1 MAEIVVVGSLNQ
13 DLVVSVDRWPDSGET
28 LTGNS
33 LTRFAGGKGGN
44 QAAAA
49 AALGGNVALVG
60 TVGDDEAGRWLRSS
74 LAERGV
80 DVSHVRTVNGLPTGT
95 AVVGVERSGANRIV
109 VIPGA
114 NAALGPADVEGWD
127 WTRTRVLLLQLE
139 VPMDIVIAAARAG
152 RAAGATVVL
161 DPAPARPVPDEL
173 WQHVDIL
180 VPNRHEAELLTG
192 VRVGDAMA
200 ARLAAARLARRGL
213 RAVVVKLDAEG
224 ALLVEGSYVAHV
236 AGIAVHAI
244 DTTAAGDAF
253 AGALAVALAE
263 GRPLASGVVYANRAA
278 AISVTRLGAQASL
291 PSRDE
296 VDGLEPAGR
305 TR

>member
-13 DLVVSVDRWPDSGET
+13 DLVVAVDRWPDSGET
-28 LTGNS
+28 LTGLS
-33 LTRFAGGKGGN
+33 LSRFAGGKGGN

-49 AALGGNVALVG
+49 AALGGNVGLVG

-74 LAERGV
+74 LSERGV
-80 DVSHVRTVNGLPTGT
+80 DVSRVRTVKGLPTGT
-95 AVVGVERSGANRIV
+95 AVVGVEGSGANRIV

-127 WTRTRVLLLQLE
+127 WTGTRVLLLQLE
-139 VPMDIVIAAARAG
+139 VPMDVVIAAARAG
-152 RAAGATVVL
+152 RASGATVIL
-161 DPAPARPVPDEL
+161 DPAPARPLPDEL

-180 VPNRHEAELLTG
+180 VPNRHEAELLSGISVT
-192 VRVGDAMA
+192 DATA

-213 RAVVVKLDAEG
+213 RAVVLKLDAEG
-224 ALLVEGSYVAHV
+224 AVLVEGSYVAHV
-236 AGIAVHAI
+236 AGVVVHAI
-244 DTTAAGDAF
+244 DSTAAGDAF

-278 AISVTRLGAQASL
+278 AISVTRPGAQASL

>member
-13 DLVVSVDRWPDSGET
+13 DLVVAVDRWPDSGET
-28 LTGNS
+28 LSGLS
-33 LTRFAGGKGGN
+33 LSRFAGGKGGN
-44 QAAAA
+44 QAAAV
-49 AALGGNVALVG
+49 AALGGNVGLVG

-74 LAERGV
+74 LSERGV
-80 DVSHVRTVNGLPTGT
+80 DVSRVRTVKGLPTGT

-114 NAALGPADVEGWD
+114 NAAVGPADVEGWD
-127 WTRTRVLLLQLE
+127 WAGTRVLLLQLE
-139 VPMDIVIAAARAG
+139 VPMDVVIAAARAG
-152 RAAGATVVL
+152 RAAGATVIL
-161 DPAPARPVPDEL
+161 DPAPARPLPDEL

-180 VPNRHEAELLTG
+180 VPNRHEAELLSGISVT
-192 VRVGDAMA
+192 DATA

-213 RAVVVKLDAEG
+213 RAVVLKLDAEG
-224 ALLVEGSYVAHV
+224 AVLVEGSYVAHV
-236 AGIAVHAI
+236 AGIVVHAI
-244 DTTAAGDAF
+244 DSTAAGDAF

-278 AISVTRLGAQASL
+278 AISVTRPGAQASL

>member
-1 MAEIVVVGSLNQ
+1 MADIVVVGSLNQ
-13 DLVVSVDRWPDSGET
+13 DLVVTVDRWPDSGET
-28 LTGNS
+28 LTGLS
-33 LTRFAGGKGGN
+33 LSRFAGGKGGN

-49 AALGGNVALVG
+49 AALGGNVGLVG

-74 LAERGV
+74 LSERGV
-80 DVSHVRTVNGLPTGT
+80 DVSRVRTVHGLPTGT

-114 NAALGPADVEGWD
+114 NAALRPADVEGWD
-127 WTRTRVLLLQLE
+127 WTGTRVLLLQLE
-139 VPMDIVIAAARAG
+139 VPMDVVIAAARAG
-152 RAAGATVVL
+152 RASGATVIL
-161 DPAPARPVPDEL
+161 DPAPARPLPDEL

-192 VRVGDAMA
+192 ISVTDATT

-213 RAVVVKLDAEG
+213 RAVVLKLDAEG

-236 AGIAVHAI
+236 AGIVVHAI
-244 DTTAAGDAF
+244 DSTAAGDAF

-278 AISVTRLGAQASL
+278 AISVTRPGAQASL

-296 VDGLEPAGR
+296 VDGLEPVGR
-305 TR
+305 KR